1 MAEKKKWIKGA
12 TENSHGQFRKKA
24 EHAGKSTLAFAHDH
38 ETDEDR
44 TGKQARLAEN
54 LIKAAHHSAHK
65 TNKASAS
72 HKTIRTAMYG
82 HKE

>member
-1 MAEKKKWIKGA
+1 MSKKKWIKNVTEHMDKGA
-12 TENSHGQFRKKA
+12 FREKA

-54 LIKAAHHSAHK
+54 LIKAGHHNAHK
-65 TNKASAS
+65 ANKASAS